1 MEEENKENI
10 LDELT
15 NEIEEK
21 IKKIKE
27 VGITSE
33 NLDNLS
39 KLVDIHKDIK
49 NEDYWKTKEEM
60 YMYRDDYMNY
70 GNYGGG
76 RSRDSRGR
84 FMGEDN
90 YGRRGRRYRGHDYI
104 DNMDKDYTRY
114 QEGKE
119 MVNRGNYGAENDT
132 VKSLE
137 YMMDSVVCFVDMLK
151 KDASP
156 EEMNIIREY
165 SRKISEM

>member
-1 MEEENKENI
+1 MEENKQEEKRI
-10 LDELT
+10 KDQI
-15 NEIEEK
+15 IEETENLMFQ
-21 IKKIKE
+21 IKE
-27 VGITSE
+27 QGIDA
-33 NLDNLS
+33 NNVDLLG
-39 KLVDIHKDIK
+39 KLVDIHKDLK
-49 NEDYWKTKEEM
+49 NEDYWKKKEEY
-60 YMYRDDYMNY
+60 YMYREDY

-104 DNMDKDYTRY
+104 DNMNEDYTRY
-114 QEGKE
+114 QENKD
-119 MVNRGNYGAENDT
+119 MADRGNYGAKEDT
-132 VKSLE
+132 MKSLE
-137 YMMDSVVCFVDMLK
+137 YMMESVACFVDMLK